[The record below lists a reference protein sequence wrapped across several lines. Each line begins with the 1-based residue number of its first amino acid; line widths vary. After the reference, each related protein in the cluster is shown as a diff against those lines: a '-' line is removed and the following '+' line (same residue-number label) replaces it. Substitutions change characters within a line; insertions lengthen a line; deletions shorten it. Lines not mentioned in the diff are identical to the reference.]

1 MPLKAELRDFI
12 AHNCIVFLPYIAVDM
27 DDSTKY
33 EDL

>member
-1 MPLKAELRDFI
+1 MSLNAELRDFI
-12 AHNCIVFLPYIAVDM
+12 AHNYIVFLPYIIVDM